1 MLSNLSLRGGHRPT
15 WQSRS
20 TRTDHRKATGE
31 NVAGCRRFPRRFAPR
46 NDKPVCLTPP
56 NYYCNTCDCLWRSLS
71 AATDANGAYHFTL
84 TSMGRKCLPEIATGA
99 KRPRNDTSGSA
110 KVHQRPCTVELPRTG
125 RTGSAAAIRPASWCG
140 RWSGRKF
147 ESIVR
152 STMPT
157 YHLPACMAVTDRRYR
172 CNRFLRFYRQ
182 PVQVGSTAQG
192 AARRSPTAHVC
203 LLISQN
209 YSLFIF
215 QYL

>member
-56 NYYCNTCDCLWRSLS
+56 NYYCNTCDCLWRSRS
-71 AATDANGAYHFTL
+71 AATDAIGAYHFTL

-125 RTGSAAAIRPASWCG
+125 RSGSAAAIRPASWCG

-147 ESIVR
+147 VSRARGNNEDLR
-152 STMPT
+152 RQGN
-157 YHLPACMAVTDRRYR
+157 AVSA
-172 CNRFLRFYRQ
+172 F
-182 PVQVGSTAQG
+182 P
-192 AARRSPTAHVC
+192 
-203 LLISQN
+203 
-209 YSLFIF
+209 
-215 QYL
+215 